1 MPTGHTTTA
10 QQEKVVNPKS
20 SPKRAREQRSDD
32 GPTILPGMEHFV
44 DLLRKVK
51 RPALV
56 VRLLEHASGDA
67 LPELQ
72 ALADAAKGKLP
83 VESRQAFFH
92 CVAKLDDPIRQ
103 RLEDAVER
111 VILLGDDYGAQ
122 AVQAVLDARRE
133 DDAAVL
139 EAPSDRYS
147 RALHL
152 CILQE
157 FGTSIRS
164 PTRITAPRI

>member
-10 QQEKVVNPKS
+10 QQEKAVNPKS

-56 VRLLEHASGDA
+56 VRLLERASGDA

-72 ALADAAKGKLP
+72 ALADASKGKLP
-83 VESRQAFFH
+83 V
-92 CVAKLDDPIRQ
+92 
-103 RLEDAVER
+103 
-111 VILLGDDYGAQ
+111 
-122 AVQAVLDARRE
+122 
-133 DDAAVL
+133 
-139 EAPSDRYS
+139 
-147 RALHL
+147 
-152 CILQE
+152 
-157 FGTSIRS
+157 
-164 PTRITAPRI
+164 